1 MALKEKCIMNIKNT
15 FLRNVINTMHFF
27 PLYLFKTFIERGWLK
42 ILLPPGRLKVR
53 ILLTLAIYEKIKVGL
68 ILRNS
73 ARFLFYLHKVL

>member
-1 MALKEKCIMNIKNT
+1 MHYEHKKY
-15 FLRNVINTMHFF
+15 FFRNVINTMHFF

-53 ILLTLAIYEKIKVGL
+53 ILLILAIYEKIKLWL

-73 ARFLFYLHKVL
+73 AQFLFNLHKVL